1 MAAGLVVTKT
11 VRIVEADIY
20 ARRKV
25 GCEPDE
31 PRVAPVVGRPR
42 LARDRLADGLD
53 HLGRAPLHH
62 ALQHRHNL
70 EGRPGIGYLLTR
82 VRDDRHRLMLPIGL
96 AAITAR
102 ALVGAKNRG
111 AVAVLHSI
119 DKGRS

>member
-1 MAAGLVVTKT
+1 RRAEGGRWRVLQCGDHKVAEDRRRDMAAGLVVTKT

-82 VRDDRHRLMLPIGL
+82 V
-96 AAITAR
+96 
-102 ALVGAKNRG
+102 
-111 AVAVLHSI
+111 
-119 DKGRS
+119 